1 MRCEP
6 QVFESEEE
14 TRFSF
19 PGKYLAII
27 HVFKYSSQKFEQIPQ
42 LFILNPAE
50 IHAR

>member
-1 MRCEP
+1 MILYATWAP
-6 QVFESEEE
+6 SFESEEQ

-19 PGKYLAII
+19 PGKYLEII
-27 HVFKYSSQKFEQIPQ
+27 GYSLQKFEQIPQ